1 MYLTIMTIDDSND
14 VDDDDGLRSS
24 KKNGL
29 YNTAKSLLKKTEIE
43 KKKR

>member
-14 VDDDDGLRSS
+14 VDDDDDGLRSS

-29 YNTAKSLLKKTEIE
+29 YNTAKSLLKN
-43 KKKR
+43 